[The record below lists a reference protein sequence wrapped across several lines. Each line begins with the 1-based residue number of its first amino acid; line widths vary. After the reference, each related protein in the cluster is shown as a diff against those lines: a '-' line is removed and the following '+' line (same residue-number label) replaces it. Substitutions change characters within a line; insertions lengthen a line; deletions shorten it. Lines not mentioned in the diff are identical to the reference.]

1 MKKRMI
7 IPSLFVLAAL
17 AAGLVHLAG
26 GDAGNSSRFSGESK
40 RVAQVV
46 DRLAEAS
53 RDGDGDR
60 VCNDLFTANLRISVT
75 RASGASCAEQVTKSI
90 GSQDAAFD
98 IRTVR
103 TKGPSARVV
112 VLDDQR
118 RASAVY
124 LQRSKSG
131 WRIAAV
137 SPAS

>member
-1 MKKRMI
+1 MKKRLI
-7 IPSLFVLAAL
+7 IPSLFVLATL
-17 AAGLVHLAG
+17 GAGVAHLAD
-26 GDAGNSSRFSGESK
+26 GDAGTSRFSGESK

-60 VCNDLFTANLRISVT
+60 VCKDLFTANLRISVT

-90 GSQDAAFD
+90 GSEDAAFD
-98 IRTVR
+98 IRTLR

-118 RASAVY
+118 RASAIY